1 MPPWETGMKGKAYT
15 RENRKEEVAKIQSG
29 RKVSA
34 VAKEYGIKENTI
46 RNWLSRDTGGRS
58 GEILELSRL
67 RRENEE
73 LLRLAGMLTYE
84 SETGKENSTHGAVCL
99 ALSGR
104 AAAEGS
110 GTGFTGGL

>member
-1 MPPWETGMKGKAYT
+1 MK
-15 RENRKEEVAKIQSG
+15 RKFYSQEVRQEVLAKIQAG

-34 VAKEYGIKENTI
+34 VAAEYGIHETTV

-73 LLRLAGMLTYE
+73 LLRLVGMLTYE
-84 SETGKENSTHGAVCL
+84 SETGKKNNTRVRKH
-99 ALSGR
+99 
-104 AAAEGS
+104 
-110 GTGFTGGL
+110 